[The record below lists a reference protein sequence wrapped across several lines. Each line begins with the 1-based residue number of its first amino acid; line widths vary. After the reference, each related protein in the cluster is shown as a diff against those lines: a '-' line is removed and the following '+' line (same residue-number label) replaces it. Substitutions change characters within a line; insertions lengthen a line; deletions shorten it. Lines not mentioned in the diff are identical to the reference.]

1 MAFNNNNLDSFF
13 FNGPQMALSANVR
26 ARLALEGLVNVD
38 DFSDF
43 KEEELKAAFKNM
55 RTAIPGIPG
64 IQAIPEQVDV
74 NGIVIAPAI
83 QAVPPIPPILPC
95 LVSAKC
101 ALRLKVA
108 SIAWHYYDSI
118 DRVQTPQNM
127 NYTNVLKDFY
137 VEHEMVFQLASEE
150 KPDIPL
156 LHKNTTPLKWIESF
170 KECVYRTY
178 GVRKTPL
185 SYLVRANDDVPI
197 EAEDPLINGKPYGEA
212 GSVIDELI
220 NRLDLSDV
228 LSKQDN
234 STLYSMLEEA
244 TRGTIYA
251 TTVTSNSRGKDG
263 RKAWLAMTSSHAGDD
278 KWDSL
283 FTEKSKFIMNVKWN
297 GRNYS
302 LEKFTGLHRSAY
314 VQMQEASTHVTAQ
327 LPTAHTR
334 VGYLLDNIMNP
345 DPDLRAA
352 ISTIRMD
359 SDVLGKRNDFEEAVK
374 FLLPVDPYIKHRKNN
389 QGRSVH
395 ISDTNALMN
404 QSSSSTGVDFRWY
417 TYDEYKTLS
426 KEQKSELYEWQENNV
441 EEVKKQK
448 DAYFK
453 NKSKKTPSASDNKSL
468 KNSRKRFKAKIAK
481 LKAENKKLTEAEL
494 SAEDIQA
501 CLAPLTSTSPT
512 PTPTP
517 AAPATVSTVDPRI
530 AAATVRL
537 KSILKRKRA
546 P

>member
-64 IQAIPEQVDV
+64 IQAILEQVDV
-74 NGIVIAPAI
+74 NGIVIAPAV

-185 SYLVRANDDVPI
+185 SYLVRANDDVPT

-374 FLLPVDPYIKHRKNN
+374 FLLPVDPYIKQRKNN

-512 PTPTP
+512 PRPAP